1 MPSRTGLLASLRRL
15 ISPAARPYGRAPG
28 TRCPARCRAQA
39 CRPGGHRC
47 RGRATGHH
55 RAGHRRAGHGHRA
68 RPPGTATRHGYRG
81 CCELGT
87 ITLKGVSPH
96 SCAVAPAVAPRPSP
110 SSSLHGF
117 PFDTPSPA
125 VVVLPAA
132 RPRHDGSAQQQGEIA
147 PGDKFALL
155 RRGGTE
161 PFLQPHLSQRRRY
174 PLPSLLSRTFALH

>member
-1 MPSRTGLLASLRRL
+1 MRASTTSSHPRPALRDGPWGRDAPPVVGPKLADLV
-15 ISPAARPYGRAPG
+15 G
-28 TRCPARCRAQA
+28 TD
-39 CRPGGHRC
+39 
-47 RGRATGHH
+47 
-55 RAGHRRAGHGHRA
+55 AGAG
-68 RPPGTATRHGYRG
+68 PPGTAGPGTAGPGTATGHGYRG